1 MTMLNNATIP
11 IILLSS
17 HKLISTMHFCLKI
30 WIEPLPGLA
39 FHWSFRMAKRLAFEP
54 LLTFQSKS
62 IWQIL
67 CTNRKQKSKKKLQE
81 IFPISFLSQK
91 LLKVHSIFFSS
102 MFERTHCN
110 TDELKLRITVTVKNL
125 ISFKRSYVIFVILL
139 SVLCER
145 SHKLWVQ
152 G

>member
-1 MTMLNNATIP
+1 
-11 IILLSS
+11 
-17 HKLISTMHFCLKI
+17 
-30 WIEPLPGLA
+30 
-39 FHWSFRMAKRLAFEP
+39 
-54 LLTFQSKS
+54 
-62 IWQIL
+62 
-67 CTNRKQKSKKKLQE
+67 
-81 IFPISFLSQK
+81 LSQK
-91 LLKVHSIFFSS
+91 LLKVCSIFFSS

-110 TDELKLRITVTVKNL
+110 TDELKLRKTATVKNL